1 MERFFVWLFLSEARA
16 RVSPGVLRSYELAFK
31 DQLQRVIRRTK
42 NPALRAELEEMLDC
56 PVKDARGNC
65 RSFTDYIVGTLI
77 KNGIHARYD
86 LEAALAY
93 VVEKMLM
100 DRGEHGEPRITLF
113 NGFEERPDYTT
124 GNPVQ
129 ARFLKFLHFAV
140 NNIRKNKIPRLAD
153 VEHRPLGTVS
163 IAQGR
168 SRGGDPAGGVS
179 PNEIAARPSQDADL
193 VELLDDIM
201 DLLRRK
207 EIAYPLPLIAL
218 FQAIMSGQTTD
229 QQRARFGDRPSRV
242 GRQVIVQT
250 IEDYARRTDNFRLMN
265 MLKRLRSGETP
276 APRRPAAQAVPRP
289 VLSDRERDYSSLL
302 AVLDRL
308 GRPAGS
314 ADFGKYRRR
323 WLDYPPR
330 DAASGHRNRLEEVLE
345 RMVRDGALVAR
356 QTRQGAFTY
365 SPGPHAGQFRQAAV
379 PV

>member
-1 MERFFVWLFLSEARA
+1 MERFFALLFLTEARA
-16 RVSPGVLRSYELAFK
+16 HVPHGVLQGYEHAFR
-31 DQLQRVIRRTK
+31 QELQRVIRRTQ
-42 NPALRAELEEMLDC
+42 NPTLLAELEDMLDC

-77 KNGIHARYD
+77 KNGVHARYD

-100 DRGEHGEPRITLF
+100 DRGEHGEPRITVF
-113 NGFEERPDYTT
+113 GGFEERPDYIG
-124 GNPVQ
+124 GNPLQ
-129 ARFLKFLHFAV
+129 ARFLKYLQFAV
-140 NNIRKNKIPRLAD
+140 NNIRKGKIPRLAD
-153 VEHRPLGTVS
+153 VEHRPQGTVS
-163 IAQGR
+163 IGQGR
-168 SRGGDPAGGVS
+168 SRGGDLAGGVS
-179 PNEIAARPSQDADL
+179 PDQIVARRSHDADL
-193 VELLDDIM
+193 AELADDLM
-201 DLLRRK
+201 GLLRRK
-207 EIAYPLPLIAL
+207 EAAYPLPLVAL

-229 QQRARFGDRPSRV
+229 QQRARFGDRASRI

-250 IEDYARRTDNFRLMN
+250 IEVYARRTDNYLLMN

-276 APRRPAAQAVPRP
+276 APKRPAAQAVPKP

-308 GRPAGS
+308 RRPAGS

-345 RMVRDGALVAR
+345 RMVKDGALIAR
-356 QTRQGAFTY
+356 QTRQGAYTY
-365 SPGPHAGQFRQAAV
+365 SPGPHAGQYRQAAV